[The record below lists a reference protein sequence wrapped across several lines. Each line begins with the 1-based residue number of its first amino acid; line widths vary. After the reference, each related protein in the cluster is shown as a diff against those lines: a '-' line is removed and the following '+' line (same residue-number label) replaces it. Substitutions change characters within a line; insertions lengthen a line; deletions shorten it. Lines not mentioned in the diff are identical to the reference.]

1 MNEKGTI
8 LLVEDDKNIQ
18 RINRRILEREGF
30 MVLCASTLKET
41 QELLRE
47 HTPDALV
54 LDIMLPEEDGLS
66 ILKKLRANPAT
77 KRLPVMMLTAKDSE
91 YDKVLGLDSGADDYV
106 PKPFGMM
113 ELMARIKALLRR
125 SGSTPEEGNK
135 DYNVGKLYVSPS
147 RHQVKVDGN
156 EVSLTL
162 KEFELLC
169 FLLENDGM
177 VLTRDKILA
186 RIWGYDF
193 DGETRTVDVHVR
205 TLRQKLGE
213 CGSLIETVR
222 GVGYKIDRRG

>member
-1 MNEKGTI
+1 MI
-8 LLVEDDKNIQ
+8 YFLEDDNSI
-18 RINRRILEREGF
+18 RELVVYTMNSTGF
-30 MVLCASTLKET
+30 EATGFSRPSEFWEAMEKET
-41 QELLRE
+41 
-47 HTPDALV
+47 PSLV
-54 LDIMLPEEDGLS
+54 LLDIMLPEEDGLS
-66 ILKKLRANPAT
+66 ILKKLRASPAT
-77 KRLPVMMLTAKDSE
+77 QRLPVMMLTAKDSE
-91 YDKVLGLDSGADDYV
+91 FDKVLGLDSGADDYV

-125 SGSTPEEGNK
+125 TSPGGSQGQ
-135 DYNVGKLYVSPS
+135 DYTLGKLYVSPS
-147 RHQVKVDGN
+147 RHLVKVDGK
-156 EVSLTL
+156 EIALTL

-222 GVGYKIDRRG
+222 GVGYKIDRRD